1 MRSNWV
7 SGLDQFDKLATII
20 ILAVKHGT
28 SLLGKQGAQR
38 RKSAFS
44 IVDITLHWTCGYRC
58 NSAQDPNTCWMLR
71 HCRLWDAVRLSLSAV
86 LIPCQDSRRFLP
98 GTGLSDVAFFFACAK
113 DRIYGVTFAKD
124 RTVWRHLLSKTS
136 DTFFCQELHFLDVTF
151 LRRIVLSDAGFCRGL
166 GFLRSLF
173 CQRLEFLTSLFFLF
187 FCQGCCY
194 LTLVFAGDGTFCR
207 RCFVPRTILWD
218 WSRFVGL
225 VTGWRPFSQGLEHGL
240 SYGLSDFALCQGLH
254 GLSDL
259 ALIHLGFTMRSY

>member
-98 GTGLSDVAFFFACAK
+98 GTGLSDVAFFFLRVPRTGFMASLLP
-113 DRIYGVTFAKD
+113 RIGLSGVT
-124 RTVWRHLLSKTS
+124 
-136 DTFFCQELHFLDVTF
+136 
-151 LRRIVLSDAGFCRGL
+151 
-166 GFLRSLF
+166 F
-173 CQRLEFLTSLFFLF
+173 CQRLLTPSFVKNCTFWTLP
-187 FCQGCCY
+187 FCEGLYY
-194 LTLVFAGDGTFCR
+194 LTLVSAED
-207 RCFVPRTILWD
+207 
-218 WSRFVGL
+218 
-225 VTGWRPFSQGLEHGL
+225 
-240 SYGLSDFALCQGLH
+240 
-254 GLSDL
+254 
-259 ALIHLGFTMRSY
+259 